1 MRIAVLSDGVHP
13 YVIGG
18 MQRHTYYLVKY
29 LSKAGIK
36 VTLYHFNNSD
46 KDISLLDVFS
56 EDERLNIESI
66 VLEFP
71 KGDRFPGHYVRASH
85 RYSELI
91 YDNIKNRLNDFDFIY
106 TKGFSGWKL
115 IEEKRKG
122 NSKIPPI
129 GVKFHGYE
137 MFQMQ
142 ADFKSKLGAM
152 VLRGPVKWITCNAD
166 YVFSY
171 GAKIT
176 DIIRSL
182 GVNDEKIIEI
192 PAGIEKEWL
201 RTDEP
206 ETNGIRRFIF
216 LGRYERRKGVEE
228 LNKAIRK
235 LIESNERFSFEF
247 IGPFEKEMQVESDSI
262 IYHGTIT
269 DNIKLKQNLDR
280 SHVLVCPSWSEGM
293 PNVIL
298 EGMARGNAV
307 LATDVGATS
316 IMVGEDNGL
325 FVKTGDV
332 NDLYLQLKSLIH
344 MNDVKIGQM
353 RSNSISKIEN
363 KLLYNKIIDM
373 FVGSIKNK
381 IKK

>member
-1 MRIAVLSDGVHP
+1 MLSDGVHP

-36 VTLYHFNNSD
+36 VTLYHFNNSNL
-46 KDISLLDVFS
+46 DISLLDVFS
-56 EDERLNIESI
+56 EEERSNIESI

-71 KGDRFPGHYVRASH
+71 KGDRFPGHYVRASY

-91 YDNIKNRLNDFDFIY
+91 YDRIKNRLKDFDFIY

-115 IEEKRKG
+115 IEEKSKG
-122 NSKIPPI
+122 NSDVPPI

-152 VLRGPVKWITCNAD
+152 ILRGPVKWITCHAD
-166 YVFSY
+166 FVFSY

-176 DIIRSL
+176 EIIRNL
-182 GVNDEKIIEI
+182 GVKEEKIIEI
-192 PAGIEKEWL
+192 PAGIEKQWL
-201 RTDEP
+201 RTDKP
-206 ETNGIRRFIF
+206 ETNGKRRFIF

-228 LNKAIRK
+228 LNMAIK
-235 LIESNERFSFEF
+235 QLIESNEKFSFEF
-247 IGPFEKEMQVESDSI
+247 IGPFEKEMQVESDDI

-269 DNIKLKQNLDR
+269 DNLKLKQILDR
-280 SHVLVCPSWSEGM
+280 SQVLVCPSWSEGM

-316 IMVGEDNGL
+316 IMVGDDNGL

-332 NDLYLQLKSLIH
+332 NDLYLKLKSLIH
-344 MNDVKIGQM
+344 MDDVKIGQM
-353 RSNSISKIEN
+353 RANSISKIEN

-373 FVGSIKNK
+373 FVGALTNK
-381 IKK
+381 IKKS

>member
-1 MRIAVLSDGVHP
+1 MRIAILSDGVHP

-29 LSKAGIK
+29 LSRAGIK
-36 VTLYHFNNSD
+36 VTLFHYNNSE
-46 KDISLLDVFS
+46 KDIHLLEVFS
-56 EDERLNIESI
+56 EEERSNIESI

-85 RYSELI
+85 KYSERI
-91 YDNIKNRLNDFDFIY
+91 YDKIKDRLNEFDFIY
-106 TKGFSGWKL
+106 SKGFSAWKL
-115 IEEKRKG
+115 IEEKKKG
-122 NSKIPPI
+122 NKEIPPI

-142 ADFKSKLGAM
+142 ANFKSRLGAM
-152 VLRGPVKWITCNAD
+152 VLRGPVKWITQNANF
-166 YVFSY
+166 VFSY

-182 GVNDEKIIEI
+182 GVKNEKIIEI

-201 RTDEP
+201 RTDIP
-206 ETNGIRRFIF
+206 ETSGIRKFIF

-228 LNKAIRK
+228 LNQAIRK
-235 LIESNERFSFEF
+235 LIQSGERFSFEF
-247 IGPFEKEMQVESDSI
+247 IGPFELDMQVKSDSVV
-262 IYHGTIT
+262 YHGTIT
-269 DNIKLKQNLDR
+269 DNLQLRYILDN

-298 EGMARGNAV
+298 EGMARGNAI
-307 LATDVGATS
+307 LATDVGANS
-316 IMVGEDNGL
+316 IMVAEDNGL

-332 NDLYLQLKSLIH
+332 EDLYQNLKRLIH
-344 MNDVKIGQM
+344 TDDTKIGQM
-353 RSNSISKIEN
+353 RMNSISKIEN

-373 FVGSIKNK
+373 FVGIIKNK
-381 IKK
+381 INK